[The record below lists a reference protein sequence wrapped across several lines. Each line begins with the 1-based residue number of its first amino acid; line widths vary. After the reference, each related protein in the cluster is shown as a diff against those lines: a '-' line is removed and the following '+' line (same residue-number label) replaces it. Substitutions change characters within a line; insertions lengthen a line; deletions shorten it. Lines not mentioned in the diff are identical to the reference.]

1 MNRIIIQISGGLVQ
15 NVYTDSKDEFDIEV
29 WDQDIIEDGGWL
41 NEQEEQDAIENDE
54 RLSAE
59 AETLRPVY

>member
-15 NVYTDSKDEFDIEV
+15 NVYTNSNDEFDIEV

>member
-15 NVYTDSKDEFDIEV
+15 NVYTDSKDEFNIEV

-41 NEQEEQDAIENDE
+41 NEQEERDAMENDE

>member
-41 NEQEEQDAIENDE
+41 NEQEEQDAIKNDE

>member
-1 MNRIIIQISGGLVQ
+1 MNRIIIRISGGLVQ
-15 NVYTDSKDEFDIEV
+15 NVYTDSKDEFNIEV

-54 RLSAE
+54 RLSSE

>member
-15 NVYTDSKDEFDIEV
+15 NVYTDSKDEFNIEV

-41 NEQEEQDAIENDE
+41 NEQEEQAAIENDE